1 MHHFA
6 FCLCACSLALSK
18 LCTVFIF
25 TKSFES
31 TTFSKYLLRT
41 RTFSYI
47 ITVQIMCW
55 DSTVIQNAAYISNFP
70 NYPSNIHSG
79 VFIFSRSQP
88 KITNCV
94 YCQISLV
101 SFNLTQCT
109 ALCVFLDVFFFFN
122 NSGHV
127 FCRISFNLDLS
138 DCFLMISFSL
148 NILAKNMCAFQC
160 VPSRVPDVSMSQFFE
175 VRFDHLIIP
184 FIQLCL
190 LDPSCSFP
198 RVDHSYSFFYV

>member
-1 MHHFA
+1 MQPIFQIFPIIPVTSIQVFLSFPGASQKSQIA
-6 FCLCACSLALSK
+6 FIVKFLWSPL
-18 LCTVFIF
+18 I
-25 TKSFES
+25 
-31 TTFSKYLLRT
+31 
-41 RTFSYI
+41 
-47 ITVQIMCW
+47 W
-55 DSTVIQNAAYISNFP
+55 
-70 NYPSNIHSG
+70 HS
-79 VFIFSRSQP
+79 VLP
-88 KITNCV
+88 
-94 YCQISLV
+94 YV
-101 SFNLTQCT
+101 SFLT
-109 ALCVFLDVFFFFN
+109 FFFFN

-175 VRFDHLIIP
+175 VRFDHLIIL